1 MNWHSKT
8 ADETALL
15 LNTKPSMGL
24 SETEAEKRLEE
35 YGENTIG
42 GDVRHKSFLRK
53 FFEQLND
60 IMIIILLAA
69 SAASLGVSC
78 IQGKADFT
86 DSLIIIM
93 IVILNAVM
101 GVVQESRA
109 EKAIDE
115 LRKLTVPH
123 ARVLRG
129 GHIKEISSEKVV
141 PGDVIVLEA
150 GDMVSADARLIAAVE
165 LKTDESAL
173 TGESMPVTKEPS
185 VKLRE
190 DIQSADMKNMV
201 FSSTYVTAG
210 KGRAIAV
217 STGMDTEVGKIA
229 AMIAEDGETE
239 TPLQKRLDGTG
250 KILGLSA
257 IAICALIFI
266 IGMIRHY
273 EPFDMF
279 MTSVSLAVAAIP
291 EGLPAIVTI
300 VLAIGMQTMSKKN
313 TIVRTLP
320 AVETLG
326 SARVI
331 CTDKTGTLTK
341 NKMKIVKVTDSREGT
356 SLNSKKFILRLA
368 AMCTDCYYE
377 DRHLVGEPTELAI
390 AEAAEEMG
398 ERKERLDGIMPRV
411 MEIPFSSERKMMTT
425 VHDFGNGKHLCI
437 TKGAPEKV
445 IAICASM
452 SDGTRIDESERVRIL
467 GINETMT
474 SSALRVLAVAY
485 KELGKNDRG
494 YEKNL
499 IFAGLVGMIDPPRD
513 EAARAVSECAR
524 AGIKAV
530 MITGD
535 NALTAEAIAEKT
547 GIYKEGDRIVTGEEL
562 DKMNDTQLETI
573 LEKISVFAR
582 VSPEHKL
589 KIVNAYKKKGR
600 IVAMTGD
607 GVNDAPALKAADIG
621 CAMGRNGTDVA
632 KGAADMIITDDN
644 FATIVSAVKEGRV
657 IYSNIRKAV
666 HFLLSS
672 NIGEILTIF
681 TAMVFGWSTPLLPI
695 HLLWVNL
702 ITDSLPAIA
711 LGLDRPE
718 EDVMEAKPV
727 TSDKSLFSGGLGQRI
742 AFEGVMIGFL
752 ALIAFGIGHKYYDN
766 GEIHDVSRTM
776 AFAVLSISQLVH
788 AFNMRTDRSIFKIH
802 ILSNKFLCLAFVAGL
817 AMQASVIMVPALAG
831 VFTVTALNIKQW
843 AIVMGLSFVPIL
855 FVELEKAVLKEKNRV
870 E

>member
-1 MNWHSKT
+1 
-8 ADETALL
+8 
-15 LNTKPSMGL
+15 
-24 SETEAEKRLEE
+24 
-35 YGENTIG
+35 
-42 GDVRHKSFLRK
+42 
-53 FFEQLND
+53 
-60 IMIIILLAA
+60 
-69 SAASLGVSC
+69 
-78 IQGKADFT
+78 
-86 DSLIIIM
+86 LIIIM
-93 IVILNAVM
+93 FVILNAVL
-101 GVVQESRA
+101 GVIQESKA
-109 EKAIDE
+109 EKAIEE

-123 ARVLRG
+123 ARVLRD
-129 GHIKEISSEKVV
+129 GHIKEIDSKDVV
-141 PGDVIVLEA
+141 PGDILILET
-150 GDMVSADARLIAAVE
+150 GDMVPVDARIISESE

-173 TGESMPVTKEPS
+173 TGESMPVLKNSAVTLKETTAT
-185 VKLRE
+185 VDL
-190 DIQSADMKNMV
+190 KNMV
-201 FSSTYVTAG
+201 FSSTYVTGG

-229 AMIAEDGETE
+229 AMIAKNDDSE
-239 TPLQKRLDGTG
+239 TPLQRRLDSTG
-250 KILGLSA
+250 KTLGLSA

-266 IGMIRHY
+266 IGIIRHY

-300 VLAIGMQTMSKKN
+300 VLAIGMQTMSKRN

-326 SARVI
+326 SAQVI

-341 NKMKIVKVTDSREGT
+341 NKMKLVQITDTKENT
-356 SLNSKKFILRLA
+356 SLNTKRFIIRLA

-377 DRHLVGEPTELAI
+377 DRQWIGEPTETAI
-390 AEAAEEMG
+390 AEAAQEMSENKG
-398 ERKERLDGIMPRV
+398 KIDGIMPRV
-411 MEIPFSSERKMMTT
+411 REIPFSSERKMMTT
-425 VHDFGNGKHLCI
+425 VHDFGNGKNLCI
-437 TKGAPEKV
+437 TKGAPERV
-445 IAICASM
+445 LPLCTAM
-452 SDGTRIDESERVRIL
+452 SDGTRIDLNERKRIL
-467 GINETMT
+467 DVNEKMT

-485 KELGKNDRG
+485 RECGANERG
-494 YEKNL
+494 YENNM
-499 IFAGLVGMIDPPRD
+499 IFAGLIGMIDPPRD
-513 EAARAVSECAR
+513 EAAQAVSECVR
-524 AGIKAV
+524 AGIKTI

-535 NALTAEAIAEKT
+535 NAMTAKAIAEQT
-547 GIYKEGDRIVTGEEL
+547 GIYKAGDRIVTGEEL
-562 DKMNDTQLETI
+562 DKMNDTQLDRA
-573 LEKISVFAR
+573 LDKISVFAR

-589 KIVNAYKKKGR
+589 KIVNAYKKKDK

-621 CAMGRNGTDVA
+621 CAMGQNGTDVA

-644 FATIVSAVKEGRV
+644 FATIVSAVREGRI

-681 TAMVFGWSTPLLPI
+681 TAMAFGWSTPLLPI

-718 EDVMEAKPV
+718 EDVMETKLIE
-727 TSDKSLFSGGLGQRI
+727 SDKSLFSGGLGQRI

-752 ALIAFGIGHKYYDN
+752 ALIAFGVGHKYYDN

-802 ILSNKFLCLAFVAGL
+802 ILSNKFLCVAFVVGL
-817 AMQASVIMVPALAG
+817 AMQASVIMVPALANI
-831 VFTVTALNIKQW
+831 FSVTALDMKQW
-843 AIVMGLSFVPIL
+843 GIVIGLSFVPIL
-855 FVELEKAVLKEKNRV
+855 FVEFEKAVMKEKSLH
-870 E
+870 

>member
-24 SETEAEKRLEE
+24 SDTEAEKRLEE

-42 GDVRHKSFLRK
+42 GDIRHKGFFRK

-69 SAASLGVSC
+69 SAASFGVSC
-78 IQGKADFT
+78 IQGEADFT

-115 LRKLTVPH
+115 LKKLTVPH

-129 GHIKEISSEKVV
+129 GHIKEISSREVV
-141 PGDVIVLEA
+141 PGDILVLEA
-150 GDMVSADARLIAAVE
+150 GDMVSADARLVSAAE

-173 TGESMPVTKEPS
+173 TGESMPVKKEPS
-185 VKLRE
+185 ARLGE
-190 DIQSADMKNMV
+190 ETLPADRKNMV
-201 FSSTYVTAG
+201 FSSTYITGG

-229 AMIAEDGETE
+229 AMIADGGETL
-239 TPLQKRLDGTG
+239 TPLQRRLDSTG
-250 KILGLSA
+250 RILGLSA

-266 IGMIRHY
+266 IGIIRHY

-300 VLAIGMQTMSKKN
+300 VLAIGMQTMSGKN

-326 SARVI
+326 SAQVI

-341 NKMKIVKVTDSREGT
+341 NKMKLVKVTDTKDET
-356 SLNSKKFILRLA
+356 SLNSKRFILRLA
-368 AMCTDCYYE
+368 AMCTDCYYD
-377 DRHLVGEPTELAI
+377 DRQLIGEPTELAI

-411 MEIPFSSERKMMTT
+411 GEIPFSSERKMMTT
-425 VHDFGNGKHLCI
+425 VHDFGGGKNLCI
-437 TKGAPEKV
+437 TKGAPERV
-445 IAICASM
+445 LELCTSM
-452 SDGTRIDESERVRIL
+452 SDGTRLGENERKRIL
-467 GINETMT
+467 GINESMT

-485 KELGKNDRG
+485 KETDRNDRS

-499 IFAGLVGMIDPPRD
+499 IFAGLVGMIDPPRE
-513 EAARAVSECAR
+513 EAAQAVSQCAM

-535 NALTAEAIAEKT
+535 NALTAKAIAEKT
-547 GIYKEGDRIVTGEEL
+547 GIYTEGDRIVTGGEL
-562 DKMNDTQLETI
+562 DKMNNTQLEEA

-589 KIVNAYKKKGR
+589 KIVNAYKKKGK

-621 CAMGRNGTDVA
+621 CAMGQNGTDVA

-644 FATIVSAVKEGRV
+644 FATIVSAVREGRI

-702 ITDSLPAIA
+702 ITDSLPAIS

-718 EDVMEAKPV
+718 EDVMEDRPV
-727 TSDKSLFSGGLGQRI
+727 TSDKSLFSGGMGQRI
-742 AFEGVMIGFL
+742 AFEGIMIGFL

-766 GEIHDVSRTM
+766 GELHDVSRTM
-776 AFAVLSISQLVH
+776 AFAVLSVSQLVH
-788 AFNMRTDRSIFKIH
+788 AFNMRTDKSIFKIH
-802 ILSNKFLCLAFVAGL
+802 ILSNKFLCLAFVVGL
-817 AMQASVIMVPALAG
+817 AMQVSVIMIPALAKI
-831 VFTVTALNIKQW
+831 FAVTALGMRQW
-843 AIVMGLSFVPIL
+843 AIVMGLSFVPIV
-855 FVELEKAVLKEKNRV
+855 FVELEKAVMKEKS
-870 E
+870 